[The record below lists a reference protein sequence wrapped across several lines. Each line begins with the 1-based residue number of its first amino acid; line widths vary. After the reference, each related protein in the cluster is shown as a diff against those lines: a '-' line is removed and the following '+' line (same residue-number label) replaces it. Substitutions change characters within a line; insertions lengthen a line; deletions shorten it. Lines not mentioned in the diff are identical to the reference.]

1 MYFGGA
7 ILYTIR
13 MAFSFFSRKKIKEET
28 ILVCDIGSA
37 SVGCALVVVSPGI
50 KPKIMYDARANMVFQ
65 EELDLARFQDA
76 VVTAASD
83 AAEDVLRN
91 GIPHLAFTQLGTKK
105 IPKKI
110 FCVLSS
116 PWYAAQT
123 RIKEEKRREP
133 FRVTE
138 DMMNGLI
145 ENEVE
150 MFKKD
155 SNVAR
160 AIGDGE
166 VLVIEKKAIQVKLNG
181 YTTHMPVGK
190 KARTMEIAVLISAVS
205 QKIAGRIADA
215 TRKSFPARD
224 VVFASFAL
232 TAFDVVRSAPD
243 MPHNFLFLDIS
254 GELSD
259 VSLVKDGVL
268 IETITF
274 PVGKK
279 TILRSLAAEFRVSA
293 DEALSLLRLS
303 HEGRAS
309 AAHTQKIESAL
320 ARVGGE
326 WMNAFREAL
335 LRISRDMA
343 VPKAVYF
350 TSDRDLEDWF
360 SGLIVKEEFRRF
372 TMTDEPF
379 SAVAVNAAFLHNMC
393 SFDQRAGRDPFL
405 MIGSIFA
412 GREGGV

>member
-1 MYFGGA
+1 
-7 ILYTIR
+7 
-13 MAFSFFSRKKIKEET
+13 MAFSFFSKNKTKEEL

-37 SVGCALVVVSPGI
+37 SVGCALIVVSPGI
-50 KPKIMYDARANMVFQ
+50 KPKIMYDARADMVFQ
-65 EELDLARFQDA
+65 EELDIARFQDA
-76 VVTAASD
+76 VVAAVSD
-83 AAEDVLRN
+83 VAGDVLRN
-91 GIPHLAFTQLGTKK
+91 GIPHLVFTRLGTKK

-110 FCVLSS
+110 FCTLSS
-116 PWYAAQT
+116 PWYVTQT
-123 RIKEEKRREP
+123 RIKEEKRTEP
-133 FRVTE
+133 FRATE
-138 DMMNGLI
+138 ELMNGLI
-145 ENEVE
+145 EHEVE

-155 SNVAR
+155 PNVAR
-160 AIGDGE
+160 VMGDGE
-166 VLVIEKKAIQVKLNG
+166 MLVIEKKAIQVKLNG

-205 QKIAGRIADA
+205 QKTAGRIADA
-215 TRKSFPARD
+215 IRKSFPARD
-224 VVFASFAL
+224 VIFASFAL

-268 IETITF
+268 LETITF

-279 TILRSLAAEFRVSA
+279 TILRLLAAEFRVSA
-293 DEALSLLRLS
+293 DEAFSLLRLS

-309 AAHTQKIESAL
+309 AAHSQKIESAL
-320 ARVGGE
+320 AHAGGE
-326 WMNAFREAL
+326 WMDAFREAL

-343 VPKAVYF
+343 VPRAVYF

-372 TMTDEPF
+372 TMIDEPF
-379 SAVAVNAAFLHNMC
+379 FATAVNAAFLHEMC

-412 GREGGV
+412 GREEGV